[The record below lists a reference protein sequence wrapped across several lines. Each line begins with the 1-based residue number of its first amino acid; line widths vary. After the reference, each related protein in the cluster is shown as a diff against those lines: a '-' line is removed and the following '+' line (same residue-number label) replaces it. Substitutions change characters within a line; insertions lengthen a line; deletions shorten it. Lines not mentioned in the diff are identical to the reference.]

1 MNPYRADITV
11 VTDISA
17 NIFAVFI
24 LILIILLVAR
34 DQTPAV
40 PAAAPAV
47 IDVATDLAAVDRA
60 PLDPAAMVD
69 LLYERRI
76 AAPATKI
83 DLFDDRIE
91 IVAGTVTRRISL
103 AAAATPQMIPALP
116 ANAAVGLYVFGHRGY
131 RFITEYLAGAGRTWR
146 EISVPAALR
155 RRDAAG
161 FEDWSPG
168 FKELLARPQDI
179 GRFRIE
185 LARLLASPQPAVEPP
200 AGGRAGADAPGEGS
214 SAPASSFA
222 TALLE
227 RMTWWLRGLL
237 DVLSVI
243 AGFSFIAWVEWSAR
257 AARVRR

>member
-34 DQTPAV
+34 EQTPTV
-40 PAAAPAV
+40 PTEAPAV

-69 LLYERRI
+69 LLYERRT
-76 AAPATKI
+76 AARSAKI

-91 IVAGTVTRRISL
+91 VVTDTVSRRISL
-103 AAAATPQMIPALP
+103 AAPVAPQMMPALP
-116 ANAAVGLYVFGHRGY
+116 ADAAVGLYVFGHRGY
-131 RFITEYLAGAGRTWR
+131 RFVTEHLAGAGRTWR

-155 RRDAAG
+155 RRDSAG

-168 FKELLARPQDI
+168 FKQLLARPQDI
-179 GRFRIE
+179 ARFRIE
-185 LARLLASPQPAVEPP
+185 LARLLASPQPAVEPST
-200 AGGRAGADAPGEGS
+200 GGRAGANAPDEAS
-214 SAPASSFA
+214 SAPAASF
-222 TALLE
+222 TTELLE
-227 RMTWWLRGLL
+227 RMMRWLRGLL
-237 DVLSVI
+237 DVISVI

-257 AARVRR
+257 AARVRS